1 MNTGNYFQV
10 PKKRLCKSFRL
21 SMICQCNVTLLGF
34 NDGPQ
39 QKTIVKDQQGMSLG
53 DEFSTHKQP
62 GVKGGCNASFGVL
75 SAFVLEHSA
84 GNKCCRKL
92 VFV

>member
-62 GVKGGCNASFGVL
+62 GVKGGCNASPNIQLIKCTNEIVL
-75 SAFVLEHSA
+75 DQYDKKYNL
-84 GNKCCRKL
+84 
-92 VFV
+92 